1 MVGTT
6 TEAKAFYCVY
16 TKLSNQAQK

>member
-1 MVGTT
+1 MVGTI

>member
-1 MVGTT
+1 MVGTI
-6 TEAKAFYCVY
+6 TEAEAFYCVY